1 VVEMKNSREQSIP
14 CPYCNAIPMYYKDG
28 KCYKCGFDYNEFL
41 KLEFAR
47 IENPKLSPLKW

>member
-1 VVEMKNSREQSIP
+1 MKNSREQSIP